1 MGPRAPPCAR
11 AAPTADRLTLALPRH
26 LACLPRR
33 CYIPRRR
40 RPRRPPPPLVSPQP
54 GPPAP
59 APPPSELPHPPTP
72 AAPPRPPLDAPPAA
86 SPPPLHWRW
95 RRTPS
100 SPRRPAPLPRV
111 AARRAAE
118 QPYSPPCP
126 SPSSPL
132 PRRASA
138 PPTTRSPPMAPPP
151 PRRRTLLHAAL
162 VLHAALGSARPN
174 AANEPQA
181 EQRATVFASCHS
193 ARATCAAASRPCA
206 AREGRR
212 SSRSP
217 RARRL
222 DALPACHHR
231 QGGHFVVCRR
241 KTKTACLASFPPCGR
256 RSRPPLRSSA
266 AGRS

>member
-1 MGPRAPPCAR
+1 MGAPLGAQGAPVRPRCAHRRPPHAR
-11 AAPTADRLTLALPRH
+11 SASPSR
-26 LACLPRR
+26 LPRR

-72 AAPPRPPLDAPPAA
+72 AAPLRPPLDAPPAA

-118 QPYSPPCP
+118 QPSPPCA
-126 SPSSPL
+126 SPAPPL

-138 PPTTRSPPMAPPP
+138 PPTTRSPPMALPP
-151 PRRRTLLHAAL
+151 PRRRTL
-162 VLHAALGSARPN
+162 LHAALGSARPN
-174 AANEPQA
+174 AANELQA
-181 EQRATVFASCHS
+181 EQHAVVFASCHS

-256 RSRPPLRSSA
+256 RSRPPSSA